1 LFGSF
6 YAGYTVCITW
16 LRLFRHELNKNCD
29 QSLNKLLHSHS
40 EKGTVAIAADIH
52 VCKYDHS
59 VKRYILFMRKMEE
72 SNCALRF
79 SLMHRRSVLLV
90 HNSFVYYSWH
100 FLFIWFRLVLWS
112 WFLCL
117 CYASLSYIMTTVFAN
132 YWHLLLWFVGYTSQQ
147 TWVESYHDMLTLK
160 RVLLIW
166 IVNQRNIYC
175 VCQTCNNIKKHT
187 CIVYALLYV

>member
-1 LFGSF
+1 MRK
-6 YAGYTVCITW
+6 V
-16 LRLFRHELNKNCD
+16 
-29 QSLNKLLHSHS
+29 QSPLLQIFTFVNMTILSN
-40 EKGTVAIAADIH
+40 DI
-52 VCKYDHS
+52 YF
-59 VKRYILFMRKMEE
+59 FMRKMEE

-79 SLMHRRSVLLV
+79 SPMHRRSVLLV

-187 CIVYALLYV
+187 YIVYALLYV